1 MATAAAAKPKK
12 PASPLNKGYLIL
24 YNAISAIA
32 WSVVLGRT
40 ISLYTLRGP
49 HFVYLGVGEWTKWTQ
64 TMAGMEVLH
73 SLLGNISTLLLLRI
87 KIANR

>member
-1 MATAAAAKPKK
+1 MATPAAARPAK
-12 PASPLNKGYLIL
+12 PASALNKGYLIL

-40 ISLYTLRGP
+40 LTLFGMRGP
-49 HFVYLGVGEWTKWTQ
+49 QFVYLGVGQWTKWTQ

-73 SLLGNISTLLLLRI
+73 SLLGTSFQLQPFERV
-87 KIANR
+87 AC